1 MKKTILTLALG
12 LMLSGQGA
20 FALTADEV
28 VTDLQA
34 QGYTRTEVRVG
45 PTQIK
50 VEAIRGT
57 EKLEVIY
64 DKATGAVLKTEM
76 DQVRLGENI
85 SPGVSVRDRNRDFVR
100 VVVRSRSSDDDS
112 SDDSSSNRRSSSSDD
127 NGRSSSS
134 DDNRR
139 SSSSDDNGRSSSSD
153 DNGGDRRSGGSSSS
167 SSSADDSD
175 HGRGRG
181 SDDDHDDDRDDDSDD
196 DNGGDDS

>member
-139 SSSSDDNGRSSSSD
+139 SSSSDDNG
-153 DNGGDRRSGGSSSS
+153 GDRRSGGSSSS

>member
-134 DDNRR
+134 DDN
-139 SSSSDDNGRSSSSD
+139 GRSSSSD

>member
-134 DDNRR
+134 DDN
-139 SSSSDDNGRSSSSD
+139 
-153 DNGGDRRSGGSSSS
+153 GGDRRSGGSSSS